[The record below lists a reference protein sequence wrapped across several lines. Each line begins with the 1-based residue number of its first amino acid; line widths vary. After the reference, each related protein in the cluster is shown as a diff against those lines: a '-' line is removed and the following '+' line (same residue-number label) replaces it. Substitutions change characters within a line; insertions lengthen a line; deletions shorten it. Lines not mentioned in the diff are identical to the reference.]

1 MTWVQRIS
9 IIIHFFWLH
18 FFLSCSD
25 VSTVCDGGAAGA
37 RIKYIQQTYFIINYD
52 KIILYTI
59 PFTYDIICVF
69 VIYDHEA
76 LELFYAR
83 YNFSQTNFIF
93 LFFSTETSLLAVQI
107 FYVILKKFPSQ
118 FKTRKT
124 VFAFMRKLIQCFL
137 RIW

>member
-1 MTWVQRIS
+1 M
-9 IIIHFFWLH
+9 
-18 FFLSCSD
+18 
-25 VSTVCDGGAAGA
+25 CDGGAAGA

-59 PFTYDIICVF
+59 PSTYDIICVF

-83 YNFSQTNFIF
+83 YNFSQTNFI
-93 LFFSTETSLLAVQI
+93 LFSTETSLLAVQI
-107 FYVILKKFPSQ
+107 FYVIPKKFPSQ

-124 VFAFMRKLIQCFL
+124 VFA
-137 RIW
+137 